1 MGMAKAVPLA
11 AASTSDTCC
20 RCATAPPTSSTMEAT
35 TLASTTVFSEETSTT
50 ALSQN
55 DAPSNSTTTGTTTLT
70 TTTVVSEKG
79 ACTMWGDPHI
89 RTFDNLSLTF
99 SESGTYSI
107 VRSSRISIQGQ
118 YERIDFSDTE
128 RAGGWM
134 TSLNVSGSFL
144 QGHTLSFKAGH
155 GAAAER
161 GVFWDGVAILQGL
174 EHEVSLESDL
184 VLATRQDDPV
194 RSWQRLEQ
202 TDAQVD
208 AQSPGRLIR
217 SYDVA
222 LPLGVVL
229 TVNTVD
235 WTQRNNLDM
244 LLMMYP
250 EPEGQSGHCGNFNG
264 ETGDDW
270 IPTTTSSTQ
279 PAQETAA
286 EDSGCTIEARA
297 NDSAACTELC
307 GDDQEGDLAAAFLE
321 ACIYDVCR
329 AGPEG

>member
-1 MGMAKAVPLA
+1 MGK
-11 AASTSDTCC
+11 
-20 RCATAPPTSSTMEAT
+20 
-35 TLASTTVFSEETSTT
+35 
-50 ALSQN
+50 
-55 DAPSNSTTTGTTTLT
+55 
-70 TTTVVSEKG
+70 
-79 ACTMWGDPHI
+79 
-89 RTFDNLSLTF
+89 
-99 SESGTYSI
+99 
-107 VRSSRISIQGQ
+107 SSRISIQGQ
-118 YERIDFSDTE
+118 YERIDFSDTQ

-134 TSLNVSGSFL
+134 TSINVSGSFL

-155 GAAAER
+155 GAAAEG

-184 VLATRQDDPV
+184 VIATRHDNPV

-202 TDAQVD
+202 TDAQVN

-217 SYDVA
+217 SYDVV

-264 ETGDDW
+264 EKGDDW
-270 IPTTTSSTQ
+270 IPTMTVSTES
-279 PAQETAA
+279 AQETAA
-286 EDSGCTIEARA
+286 EES
-297 NDSAACTELC
+297 
-307 GDDQEGDLAAAFLE
+307 
-321 ACIYDVCR
+321 
-329 AGPEG
+329 